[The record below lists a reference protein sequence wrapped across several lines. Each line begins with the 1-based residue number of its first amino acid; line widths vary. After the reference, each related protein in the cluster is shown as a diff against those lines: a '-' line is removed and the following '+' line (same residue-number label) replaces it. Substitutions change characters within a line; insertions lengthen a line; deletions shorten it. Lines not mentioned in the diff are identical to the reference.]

1 MQRFSFDPDTRVEKT
16 LKKTLAS
23 QAISTLMQLMQKL
36 FDKLSLDISH
46 QLSCNSYSRLTKT
59 WELRKLSLQTRA
71 CQHSLTLMQLL
82 SSIDQDIRVQK
93 TVIQTLVFPLLCNS
107 CSRLLGMRV
116 EKTLSANSRFS
127 TYMELLFLFDKS
139 MGVKKLSYKI
149 LLVNC
154 YQLSCNSYSRLT
166 RT

>member
-1 MQRFSFDPDTRVEKT
+1 MQLSSSFDQGIRVEKSVIQTLACQLASSRMQRFSFNPDARVEKT

-36 FDKLSLDISH
+36 FDKLSLDNSH

-59 WELRKLSLQTRA
+59 WELRKLSLQTHA

-93 TVIQTLVFPLLCNS
+93 TVIQTLVFPLSCNA

-116 EKTLSANSRFS
+116 EKTVLQTFA
-127 TYMELLFLFDKS
+127 
-139 MGVKKLSYKI
+139 
-149 LLVNC
+149 
-154 YQLSCNSYSRLT
+154 YQLLSTLVLD
-166 RT
+166 